1 MSGGAGGQQGH
12 DPRTERHRDRD
23 ERVYERRRRAAARRR
38 AQLERREYDP
48 APPTDDDWVAPD
60 PDTDA
65 LQRLRPPTAIG
76 SDLEGVL
83 AQRGWT
89 ARLRGTR
96 VFTHWERIVGP
107 ELARRCEPVRVAG
120 GTLVIRAENQAWATQ
135 LRYLTPA
142 LLTSAQELLGEDV
155 VAEIRLVVG
164 PLQSS
169 QETP

>member
-1 MSGGAGGQQGH
+1 MSSGAGGQQGH

-23 ERVYERRRRAAARRR
+23 ERLYERRRRAAARRR

-60 PDTDA
+60 PETDGV
-65 LQRLRPPTAIG
+65 RRVRPPTAIG
-76 SDLEGVL
+76 ADLDQVL
-83 AQRGWT
+83 AERGWT
-89 ARLRGTR
+89 ARLRGAR
-96 VFTHWERIVGP
+96 VFAEWERIVGP

-135 LRYLTPA
+135 LRYLTPV
-142 LLTSAQELLGEDV
+142 LLTSARELLGEEV
-155 VAEIRLVVG
+155 VVDIRLVVG